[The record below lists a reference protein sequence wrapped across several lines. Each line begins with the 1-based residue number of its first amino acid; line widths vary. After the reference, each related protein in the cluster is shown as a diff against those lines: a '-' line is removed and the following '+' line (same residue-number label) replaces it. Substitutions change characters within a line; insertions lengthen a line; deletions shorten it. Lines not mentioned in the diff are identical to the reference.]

1 MNMLNIKN
9 KLYTVFNNFVNI
21 FSFNS
26 KKLSVKKVGGDDL
39 GIYYICYD
47 ENSFYLVIDDLKGYF
62 EKNDD
67 NSNKYLTLIFKDKK
81 QEQIFD
87 SIWNRV
93 KELTNKVDKIDDVPC
108 TRLCR
113 DYSREYT
120 VISFDSDDVLEYGTA
135 IDISTL
141 SIVIRSVFKSDGCFY
156 PQVYLNNCQ
165 YKK

>member
-21 FSFNS
+21 FSFNP
-26 KKLSVKKVGGDDL
+26 KKLSVEKVGGDDL
-39 GIYYICYD
+39 GIYYIYFD
-47 ENSFYLVIDDLKGYF
+47 EDSFYLVIDDLKEYF

-67 NSNKYLTLIFKDKK
+67 NGNKYLTLIFKDKK

-87 SIWNRV
+87 SIWNKIR
-93 KELTNKVDKIDDVPC
+93 ELISKADKFD
-108 TRLCR
+108 
-113 DYSREYT
+113 DYSKEYT
-120 VISFDSDDVLEYGTA
+120 VVSFESDDNNLTYGTT

-141 SIVIRSVFKSDGCFY
+141 PIVIRSVFKSDGCFY
-156 PQVYLNNCQ
+156 PQVYLNNFQ